1 MFLFTVN
8 MFNLYTFKV
17 YIDDEKCTEYMYGD

>member
-17 YIDDEKCTEYMYGD
+17 YINDENCMEYMYGD